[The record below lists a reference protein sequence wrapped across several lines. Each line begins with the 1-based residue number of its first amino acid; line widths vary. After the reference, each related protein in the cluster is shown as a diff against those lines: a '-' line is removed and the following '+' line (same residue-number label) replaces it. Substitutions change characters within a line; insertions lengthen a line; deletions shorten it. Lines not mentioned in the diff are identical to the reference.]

1 LVFVFWL
8 SFGYLF
14 ATCHNSL
21 CSIMFTTADFFNYG
35 RIVGWATIGF
45 GALAVLAFLF
55 KWGFRFRLVGVTG
68 FLGVL
73 TSGLFALSFVPI
85 THAQIPGAAHYS
97 LVYDNGGT
105 GIVITVAANITPNEL
120 EATLQ
125 QAASDL
131 FSPGRLGQSA
141 TPQTNAE
148 LQIRA
153 RTVVHPQDNV
163 SQLLV
168 LGEARRSLA
177 LRDEPQLEV
186 KIFAENFKQLPA

>member
-1 LVFVFWL
+1 ML
-8 SFGYLF
+8 
-14 ATCHNSL
+14 
-21 CSIMFTTADFFNYG
+21 TTADFLNYG

-45 GALAVLAFLF
+45 GAFAVLAFLF

-85 THAQIPGAAHYS
+85 THAQIPGAARYA

-105 GIVITVAANITPNEL
+105 ATVITVAPDITETEL

-131 FSPGRLGQSA
+131 FSPGRLGQGVMA
-141 TPQTNAE
+141 NE
-148 LQIRA
+148 LMVRA
-153 RTVVHPQDNV
+153 RTILHPQENI

-168 LGEARRSLA
+168 LGEAKRSLA
-177 LRDEPQLEV
+177 AGNDAALEI
-186 KIFAENFKQLPA
+186 KIYSDNFKKLPTAA